1 MISPWFA
8 AAAACS
14 VAAMER
20 RWLHI
25 LPLAIGWAGVALA
38 SGAEDGRAFRIPGA
52 PRLRVLT
59 LEQAYD
65 LALGSDQAIRNAC
78 IEVRNANLEPW
89 SALTRISPRLTG
101 NLSYELIRE
110 KRFTHGRAAT
120 PLDETLAAP
129 DIPPITSQAAPGQ
142 LTPPGVSGPT
152 ADPVQGAVGA
162 AAPLDVSD
170 FDGTHSHTRRAG
182 VTLQQ
187 PLLDLTVF
195 PAWRFGKLSAAS
207 AQLRRQFT
215 IRETLFGVAHA
226 YYAVLKTQAIVA
238 VNRQTVSLAR
248 DQVEVARHR
257 FSSGDVL
264 RSDLLRAEA
273 VVHAARRTLI
283 ESESLLDL
291 HRDTLANI
299 LNLDWDVRFTVVEPS
314 EAAPAAASF
323 GEILATAFARREDFR
338 ASSLGIGQ
346 RIERRKEVVA
356 SYAPRIVAQANHD
369 WTNITTN
376 TSNTDGQR
384 IWSGLIAVQVPI
396 FTGGQREIDLRKA
409 GHAIEQARLDH
420 EKLTKVIEAEVRRAW
435 IDVRTLR
442 ESITALEAEALA
454 IEKTYEDLRNNYQ
467 FGNATS
473 VDVSAG
479 LRDRNNARTSL
490 AGIRYDYQVALRN
503 LQRAEAVFQ
512 EQRVRNARVR

>member
-1 MISPWFA
+1 MISLARCGA
-8 AAAACS
+8 ARS
-14 VAAMER
+14 LAAMR
-20 RWLHI
+20 RPPLHI
-25 LPLAIGWAGVALA
+25 LALAIGAGIALPA
-38 SGAEDGRAFRIPGA
+38 GAEDGKASRIPGA

-65 LALGSDQAIRNAC
+65 LALASDQAIRNAA
-78 IEVRNANLEPW
+78 IEVRSANLEPW
-89 SALTRISPRLTG
+89 SALTRIGPRLTG
-101 NLSYELIRE
+101 HLSYELIHE
-110 KRFTHGRAAT
+110 KRFMREQAVT

-129 DIPPITSQAAPGQ
+129 DIPPFTNPAQPGQ

-162 AAPLDVSD
+162 ASPLGVSD
-170 FDGTHSHTRRAG
+170 FDGTHSYTRRAG
-182 VTLQQ
+182 VTLEQ

-195 PAWRFGKLSAAS
+195 PAWRFGKLSSAS
-207 AQLRRQFT
+207 ARLRRQFI
-215 IRETLFGVAHA
+215 IRETLFGVARA
-226 YYAVLKTQAIVA
+226 YYAVLKTEAIVA
-238 VNRQTVSLAR
+238 VNRQTVSLGQ

-264 RSDLLRAEA
+264 RTDVLRAEA

-283 ESESLLDL
+283 ESEGLLEL
-291 HRDTLANI
+291 HRDTLVNI
-299 LNLDWDVRFTVVEPS
+299 LNLDWDVRFTIVDPN
-314 EAAPAAASF
+314 EAVPAADSF
-323 GEILATAFARREDFR
+323 GEILQNAFVRREDFR
-338 ASSLGIGQ
+338 VSSLGIGQ
-346 RIERRKEVVA
+346 RVERRKEIAA

-369 WTNITTN
+369 WTNVTTN

-384 IWSGLIAVQVPI
+384 IWSGLIAVQVPF

-409 GHAIEQARLDH
+409 GHAIEEARLDH
-420 EKLTKVIEAEVRRAW
+420 ETLTKAIEAEVRRAW

-442 ESITALEAEALA
+442 ESIAALEAEALVT
-454 IEKTYEDLRNNYQ
+454 EKTFEDLRNNYQ

-479 LRDRNNARTSL
+479 LRDQNNARASL

-503 LQRAEAVFQ
+503 LQRAEAAFQ
-512 EQRVRNARVR
+512 DQRVRNARVK